1 MILELNIFIRK
12 YFIAWGWKK
21 GNKMKEKDFG
31 TLMIIVSR
39 CIVLTHDFNFVHAL
53 MGFKIGYSLRH
64 KI

>member
-1 MILELNIFIRK
+1 
-12 YFIAWGWKK
+12 
-21 GNKMKEKDFG
+21 MKEKDFG